1 MRERKKKTIS
11 ILGQSENATVHPGE
25 QGIVSSLLCRVPEGR
40 PCADQRGQII
50 NKVEGV
56 GANEMKLASVNGA
69 GGTAVAAVAH
79 KDTENNDV
87 VRHFAEKARTS

>member
-1 MRERKKKTIS
+1 M
-11 ILGQSENATVHPGE
+11 
-25 QGIVSSLLCRVPEGR
+25 
-40 PCADQRGQII
+40 
-50 NKVEGV
+50 EGV